1 MTWQQEQERFWR
13 WINQPQDLP
22 SQAGDIAAL
31 LSPHSHLSQAEALS
45 IYNNAYHQ
53 RLVEISSSLFTV
65 LFNSLGR
72 DVYTRLWIGYM
83 GKYPPRN
90 GPIHHVG
97 EHLREYVSTH
107 EQFRSLPAVADIVHL
122 ESLLISLFDVT
133 DEVPCTLA
141 QLQALP
147 PEDWPSIWWQG
158 KQDWA
163 LLQSRFDLEKYWRQ
177 MLEFIANGGEPGT
190 AEFGVELWE
199 RALPRPPVGASL
211 LATCATPS
219 SIASKAR
226 SHSGGMATYLVYRK
240 QHRMHFQA
248 ISPELDLFLQSVRHG
263 ETFAQICERLATMF
277 PAQDIPQLSLTLL
290 LKTIDL
296 ELLCAPKLPTNAG

>member
-31 LSPHSHLSQAEALS
+31 LAPHSHLSQAEALS

-53 RLVEISSSLFTV
+53 RLVEISSTLFPV

-133 DEVPCTLA
+133 DEAPCTLA

-147 PEDWPSIWWQG
+147 PEDWPSMRWQG

-177 MLEFIANGGEPGT
+177 MQEFIANGGEPGT

-199 RALPRPPVGASL
+199 RLGPARREDLPAIGSADRGQGPLPQGGAI
-211 LATCATPS
+211 P
-219 SIASKAR
+219 
-226 SHSGGMATYLVYRK
+226 YLVYRK

-248 ISPELDLFLQSVRHG
+248 ISPELDLLLQSVRHG